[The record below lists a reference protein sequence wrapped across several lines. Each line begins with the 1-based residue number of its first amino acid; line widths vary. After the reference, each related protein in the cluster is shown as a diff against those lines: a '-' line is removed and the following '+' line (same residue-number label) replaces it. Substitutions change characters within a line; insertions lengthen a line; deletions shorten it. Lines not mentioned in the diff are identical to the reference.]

1 MYGVDKTPR
10 EVMLLIAANLRV
22 VRKEQKITQQMLS
35 EKSGVAYASIKKF
48 ESTGIIALE
57 SLLKLCNAL
66 GRLSEFE
73 KILKPN
79 QLNDKENLFDI

>member
-10 EVMLLIAANLRV
+10 GVMLLIAANLRV